1 MDKNTVDYNLLAKRA
16 LEDDLAFAELY
27 ERFFDR
33 VYNFIYAKL
42 RNSADTDE
50 VTNAVFYKIFMN
62 LEQYSGKGSF
72 AGWLFAAANRSV
84 IDFCRRK
91 NKKRQIITEDWEEYL
106 TEAAPEFEQ
115 PENKIMAKEKTK
127 RLLNAVNKLNE
138 REREIVRL
146 KYWSDCSNA
155 EIAEILNLTP
165 SNVGVILFRAL
176 NKLKNIFVME
186 EADFAS

>member
-1 MDKNTVDYNLLAKRA
+1 MDKDAIYYNLLAKRA
-16 LEDDLAFAELY
+16 LEDDLAFVELY
-27 ERFFDR
+27 EGFFDR

-42 RNSADTDE
+42 RNAADADE
-50 VTNAVFYKIFMN
+50 VANTVFYKIFMN
-62 LEQYSGKGSF
+62 LEQYSGRGSF
-72 AGWLFAAANRSV
+72 SGWLFAAANRSV

-106 TEAAPEFEQ
+106 TEAAPELEQ
-115 PENKIMAKEKTK
+115 PENKITAKEKTK
-127 RLLNAVNKLNE
+127 HILEAVNKLNE

-146 KYWSDCSNA
+146 KYWSDCSNV

-176 NKLKNIFVME
+176 NKLKNVFVME
-186 EADFAS
+186 